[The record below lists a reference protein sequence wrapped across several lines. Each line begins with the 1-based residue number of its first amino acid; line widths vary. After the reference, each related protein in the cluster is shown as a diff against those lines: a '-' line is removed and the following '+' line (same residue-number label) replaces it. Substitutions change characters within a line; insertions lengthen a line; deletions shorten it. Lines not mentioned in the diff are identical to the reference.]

1 MSCPVDFP
9 EPSWPHG
16 VMAMMY
22 DVMAAWRLRPG
33 VEA

>member
-1 MSCPVDFP
+1 MLHGVLDL
-9 EPSWPHG
+9 ESWPHG